1 MSASDVRAYYDDFS
15 RTYDRGR
22 DRGYHAMVDD
32 IEAGAVIDLAA
43 GRDVLEVGC
52 GTGLVLERVARV
64 ARRAEGVDLS
74 PGMLEHAR
82 LRGLSVREGD
92 ATAIP
97 CPDASFDVVY
107 AFKVLAHIPDVDR
120 AIAEMFRVVRPGG
133 HVLVEVYNRNS
144 LRFVSRAL
152 AGARRIGASHAESD
166 VPTRW
171 ETLAQAPARCARRAC
186 RRRPNPH
193 APRASACDSA
203 RRLALAT
210 RGASCLPRAAR
221 AVRRVRDPR
230 RAPCRLSLALP
241 AFRRGSR
248 RSR

>member
-15 RTYDRGR
+15 RNYDRGR

-97 CPDASFDVVY
+97 
-107 AFKVLAHIPDVDR
+107 
-120 AIAEMFRVVRPGG
+120 
-133 HVLVEVYNRNS
+133 
-144 LRFVSRAL
+144 
-152 AGARRIGASHAESD
+152 
-166 VPTRW
+166 
-171 ETLAQAPARCARRAC
+171 
-186 RRRPNPH
+186 
-193 APRASACDSA
+193 
-203 RRLALAT
+203 
-210 RGASCLPRAAR
+210 
-221 AVRRVRDPR
+221 
-230 RAPCRLSLALP
+230 
-241 AFRRGSR
+241 
-248 RSR
+248 

>member
-133 HVLVEVYNRNS
+133 HVLVEVYNRHS

-171 ETLAQAPARCARRAC
+171 ETLAQARARLPRDARVEHVVGARILTPLAQAHAIPLVGSLLRRAEHRVSRGPLARFAGFAILVARRA
-186 RRRPNPH
+186 
-193 APRASACDSA
+193 
-203 RRLALAT
+203 
-210 RGASCLPRAAR
+210 
-221 AVRRVRDPR
+221 V
-230 RAPCRLSLALP
+230 
-241 AFRRGSR
+241 
-248 RSR
+248 